1 MERTDRRE
9 LVALDQAYEF
19 YRELVSSGST
29 SDIHKLTNSLKTV
42 VKALDAAQNG
52 EMELTLRLWHKIRQ
66 ALLDSLL
73 TGFSNHVVAI
83 TADGRALTEREP
95 LPDDCRL
102 ELYPEGLRRD
112 DDVFFA
118 DIAELHPMTR
128 TRLDKVW
135 RERGPATKAEDF
147 ASANVSAAGGGSE
160 GGGECQDGVC
170 MMKPTT
176 FIVGADIL
184 LAEAQSGRQKAYRD
198 YWRLYWQSYCSPKPR
213 EKQYLIRQMASL
225 EAVWGNLHY

>member
-1 MERTDRRE
+1 MVMERTDRRE
-9 LVALDQAYEF
+9 SVALDQAYEF
-19 YRELVSSGST
+19 YRELVASGST
-29 SDIHKLTNSLKTV
+29 GDIHQLTNSLKTV

-66 ALLDSLL
+66 ALLDNLL

-118 DIAELHPMTR
+118 DISELHPMTR

-135 RERGPATKAEDF
+135 RERGPATKPEDF
-147 ASANVSAAGGGSE
+147 ASTA
-160 GGGECQDGVC
+160 GGECTDGVC
-170 MMKPTT
+170 VMKPTT

-184 LAEAQSGRQKAYRD
+184 SAEAQSGRQKAYRD